1 MNDLVNILAIET
13 SCDDTAAA
21 VVQNNKVLSNIVSSQ
36 KIHEL
41 YGGVVPEVASREHD
55 KLIVPVIR
63 KALTSSG
70 LSLNQIDAV
79 AYTRGPG
86 LMGSLL
92 VGTSF
97 AKSLSLSLNIP
108 LLEINHMHAHIL
120 SIFIDDGKD
129 VPTFPFLALT
139 VSGGHTQLVIVN
151 SASDF
156 NLIGTTLDDA
166 AGEAFDKSGKLLG
179 FEYPAGPKI
188 DEIAK
193 DGDPNKFKFTKPN
206 VAGLDFSFSGLK
218 TNILIQEYI
227 KESKGT
233 DIRAFIVD
241 GEIVGAMERKG
252 KEGEFRSNLHRGGKG
267 SIIELTKKEQSAALK
282 AAKSLGLSVAGV
294 DMLRS
299 SRGPLI
305 VEVNSSP
312 GLEGIERA
320 TGVDIADKIIA
331 YIEKN
336 VSKQRRNIRSK
347 G

>member
-1 MNDLVNILAIET
+1 MNDVVNILAIET

-55 KLIVPVIR
+55 KLIVPVVR
-63 KALTSSG
+63 KALKNSG
-70 LSLNQIDAV
+70 LRLNQINAV

-97 AKSLSLSLNIP
+97 AKSLSLSLNVP
-108 LLEINHMHAHIL
+108 LLDINHMHAHIL

-129 VPTFPFLALT
+129 IPTFPFLALT

-188 DEIAK
+188 DKIAN
-193 DGDPNKFKFTKPN
+193 DGDPNKFTFTKPN

-218 TNILIQEYI
+218 TNFKNFILSKDKSFIEDNLNDICASLQMTIIDILIDKI
-227 KESKGT
+227 KVASAKFEINQIVVCGGVSANSK
-233 DIRAFIVD
+233 
-241 GEIVGAMERKG
+241 
-252 KEGEFRSNLHRGGKG
+252 
-267 SIIELTKKEQSAALK
+267 
-282 AAKSLGLSVAGV
+282 
-294 DMLRS
+294 LRS
-299 SRGPLI
+299 ELKDLEKQEIRTYVPELQYSTDNAAMIGISGYYKFLNSNFGNLSDQSTAKYPL
-305 VEVNSSP
+305 S
-312 GLEGIERA
+312 
-320 TGVDIADKIIA
+320 
-331 YIEKN
+331 
-336 VSKQRRNIRSK
+336 
-347 G
+347 

>member
-1 MNDLVNILAIET
+1 MNDVVNILAIET

-21 VVQNNKVLSNIVSSQ
+21 VVQNNKVLSNVVSSQ

-55 KLIVPVIR
+55 KLIVPVVN

-70 LSLNQIDAV
+70 LRLNQIDAV

-97 AKSLSLSLNIP
+97 AKSLSLSLNVP

-129 VPTFPFLALT
+129 IPTFPFLALT

-188 DEIAK
+188 DKIAN

-206 VAGLDFSFSGLK
+206 VAGHDFSFSGLK
-218 TNILIQEYI
+218 TNFKNFILSKDKLFIEDNLNDICASLQMTIIDILIDKI
-227 KESKGT
+227 KVASNKFMINQIVVCGGVSANSKL
-233 DIRAFIVD
+233 
-241 GEIVGAMERKG
+241 
-252 KEGEFRSNLHRGGKG
+252 RS
-267 SIIELTKKEQSAALK
+267 ELK
-282 AAKSLGLSVAGV
+282 ALENEKIKTYVPELQYSTDNAAMIGISGYYKFLNSNFGNLSDQSTAKYPLS
-294 DMLRS
+294 
-299 SRGPLI
+299 
-305 VEVNSSP
+305 
-312 GLEGIERA
+312 
-320 TGVDIADKIIA
+320 
-331 YIEKN
+331 
-336 VSKQRRNIRSK
+336 
-347 G
+347 

>member
-1 MNDLVNILAIET
+1 MNDVVNILAIET

-21 VVQNNKVLSNIVSSQ
+21 VVQNNKVLSNVVSSQ

-55 KLIVPVIR
+55 KLIVPVVN
-63 KALTSSG
+63 KALTISG
-70 LSLNQIDAV
+70 LRLNQIDAV

-92 VGTSF
+92 GGTSF
-97 AKSLSLSLNIP
+97 AKSLSLSLNVP

-129 VPTFPFLALT
+129 IPTFPFLALT

-188 DEIAK
+188 DKIAN

-218 TNILIQEYI
+218 TNFKNFILSKDKLFIEDNLNDICASLQMTIIDILIDKI
-227 KESKGT
+227 KVASNKFKINQIVVCGGVSANSK
-233 DIRAFIVD
+233 
-241 GEIVGAMERKG
+241 
-252 KEGEFRSNLHRGGKG
+252 
-267 SIIELTKKEQSAALK
+267 
-282 AAKSLGLSVAGV
+282 
-294 DMLRS
+294 LRS
-299 SRGPLI
+299 ELKDLKNQEIRTYVPELQYSTDNAAMIGISGYYKFLNSNFGNLSDQSTAKYPL
-305 VEVNSSP
+305 S
-312 GLEGIERA
+312 
-320 TGVDIADKIIA
+320 
-331 YIEKN
+331 
-336 VSKQRRNIRSK
+336 
-347 G
+347 

>member
-1 MNDLVNILAIET
+1 MNDVVNILAIET

-21 VVQNNKVLSNIVSSQ
+21 VVQNNKVLSNVVSSQ

-55 KLIVPVIR
+55 KLIVPVVN

-70 LSLNQIDAV
+70 LRLNQIDAV

-97 AKSLSLSLNIP
+97 AKSLSLSLNVP

-120 SIFIDDGKD
+120 SIFIDNGKD
-129 VPTFPFLALT
+129 IPTFPFLALT

-151 SASDF
+151 SVSDF

-188 DEIAK
+188 DKIAN

-218 TNILIQEYI
+218 TNFKNFILSKDKLFIEDNLNDICASLQMTIIDILIDKI
-227 KESKGT
+227 KVASNKFKINQIVVCGGVSANSK
-233 DIRAFIVD
+233 
-241 GEIVGAMERKG
+241 
-252 KEGEFRSNLHRGGKG
+252 
-267 SIIELTKKEQSAALK
+267 
-282 AAKSLGLSVAGV
+282 
-294 DMLRS
+294 LRS
-299 SRGPLI
+299 ELKDLKNQEIRTYVPELQYSTDNAAMIGISGYYKFLNSNFGNLSDQSTAKYPL
-305 VEVNSSP
+305 S
-312 GLEGIERA
+312 
-320 TGVDIADKIIA
+320 
-331 YIEKN
+331 
-336 VSKQRRNIRSK
+336 
-347 G
+347 

>member
-1 MNDLVNILAIET
+1 MVN
-13 SCDDTAAA
+13 
-21 VVQNNKVLSNIVSSQ
+21 
-36 KIHEL
+36 
-41 YGGVVPEVASREHD
+41 
-55 KLIVPVIR
+55 

-70 LSLNQIDAV
+70 LRLNQIDAV

-97 AKSLSLSLNIP
+97 AKSLSLSLNVP

-129 VPTFPFLALT
+129 IPTFPFLALT

-188 DEIAK
+188 DKIAN

-218 TNILIQEYI
+218 TNFKNFILSKDKLFIEDNLNDICASLQMTIIDILIDKI
-227 KESKGT
+227 KVASNKFKINQIVVCGGVSANSKL
-233 DIRAFIVD
+233 
-241 GEIVGAMERKG
+241 
-252 KEGEFRSNLHRGGKG
+252 RS
-267 SIIELTKKEQSAALK
+267 ELK
-282 AAKSLGLSVAGV
+282 ALENEKIKTYVPELQYSTDNAAMIGISGYYKFLNSNFGNLSDQSTAKYPLS
-294 DMLRS
+294 
-299 SRGPLI
+299 
-305 VEVNSSP
+305 
-312 GLEGIERA
+312 
-320 TGVDIADKIIA
+320 
-331 YIEKN
+331 
-336 VSKQRRNIRSK
+336 
-347 G
+347 

>member
-1 MNDLVNILAIET
+1 MNDVVNILAIET

-21 VVQNNKVLSNIVSSQ
+21 VVQNNKVLSNVVSSQ

-55 KLIVPVIR
+55 KLIVPVVN

-70 LSLNQIDAV
+70 LRLNQIDAV

-97 AKSLSLSLNIP
+97 AKSLSLSLNVP

-120 SIFIDDGKD
+120 SIFIDDCKD
-129 VPTFPFLALT
+129 IPTFPFLALT

-188 DEIAK
+188 DKIAN

-218 TNILIQEYI
+218 TNFKNFILSKDKLFIEDNLNDICASLQMTIIDILIDKI
-227 KESKGT
+227 KVASNKFKINQIVVCGGVSANSK
-233 DIRAFIVD
+233 
-241 GEIVGAMERKG
+241 
-252 KEGEFRSNLHRGGKG
+252 
-267 SIIELTKKEQSAALK
+267 
-282 AAKSLGLSVAGV
+282 
-294 DMLRS
+294 LRS
-299 SRGPLI
+299 ELKDLKNQEIRTYVPELQYSTDNAAMIGISGYYKFLNSNFGNLSDQSTAKYPL
-305 VEVNSSP
+305 S
-312 GLEGIERA
+312 
-320 TGVDIADKIIA
+320 
-331 YIEKN
+331 
-336 VSKQRRNIRSK
+336 
-347 G
+347 